1 MGLANEPPRCP
12 FRSPFMGATKKIL
25 IFSVNLCRI
34 QGSKVLL
41 ETCARISGVVLQTE
55 PAWKINLLGVQ
66 VVLDFSNVR
75 LTTGSCTVR
84 KNITSAMT
92 WIDSVVRQANLVMGN
107 LRAGSDPSTCLF
119 MCCPQSGDYRMFSHQ
134 RAETGGWLPS
144 QSSTASPEYRP
155 GTPQRHSIE
164 SKRFR
169 TS

>member
-1 MGLANEPPRCP
+1 LPNKTPHAQPI
-12 FRSPFMGATKKIL
+12 FDATKKIL
-25 IFSVNLCRI
+25 IFPVNLCRI

-55 PAWKINLLGVQ
+55 PAWKTNLLGVQ

-75 LTTGSCTVR
+75 LTAGSCTVR

-92 WIDSVVRQANLVMGN
+92 WIDSVVRQASLVMGN

-134 RAETGGWLPS
+134 RAETGGWLSSP
-144 QSSTASPEYRP
+144 SSTASPEYRP
-155 GTPQRHSIE
+155 GRPQRHSNE